1 MADRGKGLPPESVRS
16 DAFKV
21 TKLPQLACGEPFEN
35 LVQVNL
41 FSKRQ
46 NKAVG
51 NLSATIFLLTET
63 PLCHNGQV
71 LLSDPGPIVLDL
83 EQLETTSSYGY
94 IHL

>member
-35 LVQVNL
+35 LVSVNL
-41 FSKRQ
+41 FSKRP
-46 NKAVG
+46 NKVVG
-51 NLSATIFLLTET
+51 K